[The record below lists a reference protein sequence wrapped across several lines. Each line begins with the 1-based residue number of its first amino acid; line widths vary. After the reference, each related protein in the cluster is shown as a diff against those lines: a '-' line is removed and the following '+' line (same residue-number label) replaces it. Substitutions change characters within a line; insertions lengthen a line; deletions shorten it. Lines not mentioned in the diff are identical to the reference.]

1 MHIFKKVHV
10 YVLRQ
15 SIHVDS
21 NSYKLTSI
29 YINNIVLF
37 DNIRKK
43 TILKYNLHS
52 AHNIDYQNGTSEPFM
67 YCCPIL
73 PSIYGV
79 VATGLR
85 LAINSAYFIWSLLYI
100 YKEIYFDSYLFYSV
114 LILSMHRW
122 SNAYSLLFITNF
134 WLCTFD
140 RPNSELTW
148 LFAKF
153 LFKWIFFRTIVISI
167 KRKSSF
173 LNNNKIYT
181 I

>member
-43 TILKYNLHS
+43 TISKYNLHS
-52 AHNIDYQNGTSEPFM
+52 AHNIVYQNGTSEPFM

-79 VATGLR
+79 FATGLR
-85 LAINSAYFIWSLLYI
+85 LAINSAYFI
-100 YKEIYFDSYLFYSV
+100 
-114 LILSMHRW
+114 
-122 SNAYSLLFITNF
+122 
-134 WLCTFD
+134 
-140 RPNSELTW
+140 
-148 LFAKF
+148 
-153 LFKWIFFRTIVISI
+153 
-167 KRKSSF
+167 
-173 LNNNKIYT
+173 
-181 I
+181 

>member
-43 TILKYNLHS
+43 TIFKYNLHS
-52 AHNIDYQNGTSEPFM
+52 AHNIVYQNGTSEPFM
-67 YCCPIL
+67 YCCPTL

-79 VATGLR
+79 VATWLR
-85 LAINSAYFIWSLLYI
+85 LAINSAY
-100 YKEIYFDSYLFYSV
+100 
-114 LILSMHRW
+114 
-122 SNAYSLLFITNF
+122 
-134 WLCTFD
+134 
-140 RPNSELTW
+140 
-148 LFAKF
+148 
-153 LFKWIFFRTIVISI
+153 
-167 KRKSSF
+167 
-173 LNNNKIYT
+173 
-181 I
+181 

>member
-1 MHIFKKVHV
+1 M
-10 YVLRQ
+10 
-15 SIHVDS
+15 
-21 NSYKLTSI
+21 TSI

-43 TILKYNLHS
+43 TISKYNLHS
-52 AHNIDYQNGTSEPFM
+52 AHNIVYQNGTSEPFM

-140 RPNSELTW
+140 RQNSELTW
-148 LFAKF
+148 FFAKF

>member
-10 YVLRQ
+10 DVLRQ
-15 SIHVDS
+15 SIHVDG

-43 TILKYNLHS
+43 TISKYNLHS
-52 AHNIDYQNGTSEPFM
+52 AHNIVYQNGTSEPFM
-67 YCCPIL
+67 YCCPTL

>member
-43 TILKYNLHS
+43 TISKYNLHS
-52 AHNIDYQNGTSEPFM
+52 AHNIVYQNGTFM

-85 LAINSAYFIWSLLYI
+85 LAINSSYFI
-100 YKEIYFDSYLFYSV
+100 
-114 LILSMHRW
+114 
-122 SNAYSLLFITNF
+122 
-134 WLCTFD
+134 
-140 RPNSELTW
+140 
-148 LFAKF
+148 
-153 LFKWIFFRTIVISI
+153 
-167 KRKSSF
+167 
-173 LNNNKIYT
+173 
-181 I
+181 

>member
-29 YINNIVLF
+29 HINNIVLF

-43 TILKYNLHS
+43 TISKYNLHS
-52 AHNIDYQNGTSEPFM
+52 AHNIVYQNGTSEPFM
-67 YCCPIL
+67 YCCPTL

-85 LAINSAYFIWSLLYI
+85 LAINSAYYIWSLLYI
-100 YKEIYFDSYLFYSV
+100 YKEIYFDSYFFYKFWSYQCIV
-114 LILSMHRW
+114 DPMHIHCCLSQTFDCVW
-122 SNAYSLLFITNF
+122 LWF
-134 WLCTFD
+134 WLWSAEFRIDLAFCQIFIQM
-140 RPNSELTW
+140 
-148 LFAKF
+148 
-153 LFKWIFFRTIVISI
+153 IFFQ
-167 KRKSSF
+167 
-173 LNNNKIYT
+173 NNCHKYKKEEQFSK
-181 I
+181 

>member
-1 MHIFKKVHV
+1 M
-10 YVLRQ
+10 
-15 SIHVDS
+15 
-21 NSYKLTSI
+21 TSI

-43 TILKYNLHS
+43 TISKYNLHS
-52 AHNIDYQNGTSEPFM
+52 AHNIVYQNGTSEPFM
-67 YCCPIL
+67 YCCPTL

-79 VATGLR
+79 VATWLR
-85 LAINSAYFIWSLLYI
+85 LAINSAYLIWSILYI

-140 RPNSELTW
+140 RQNSELTW
-148 LFAKF
+148 FFAKF

>member
-43 TILKYNLHS
+43 TISKYNLHS
-52 AHNIDYQNGTSEPFM
+52 AHNIVYQNGTSEPFM

-100 YKEIYFDSYLFYSV
+100 YKEIYFDSYFFYKFWSYQCIV
-114 LILSMHRW
+114 DPMHIHCCLSQ
-122 SNAYSLLFITNF
+122 
-134 WLCTFD
+134 TFD

>member
-1 MHIFKKVHV
+1 M
-10 YVLRQ
+10 
-15 SIHVDS
+15 
-21 NSYKLTSI
+21 TSI

-43 TILKYNLHS
+43 TISKYNLHS
-52 AHNIDYQNGTSEPFM
+52 AHNIVYQNGTSEPFM

-134 WLCTFD
+134 WLRTFD
-140 RPNSELTW
+140 RQNSELTW

-173 LNNNKIYT
+173 LNYNKIYT

>member
-1 MHIFKKVHV
+1 MHNFKKVHV

-15 SIHVDS
+15 SIHVDG

-43 TILKYNLHS
+43 TIFKYNLHS

-67 YCCPIL
+67 YCCPTL

-85 LAINSAYFIWSLLYI
+85 LAINSAY
-100 YKEIYFDSYLFYSV
+100 
-114 LILSMHRW
+114 
-122 SNAYSLLFITNF
+122 
-134 WLCTFD
+134 
-140 RPNSELTW
+140 
-148 LFAKF
+148 
-153 LFKWIFFRTIVISI
+153 
-167 KRKSSF
+167 
-173 LNNNKIYT
+173 
-181 I
+181 

>member
-1 MHIFKKVHV
+1 M
-10 YVLRQ
+10 
-15 SIHVDS
+15 
-21 NSYKLTSI
+21 TSI

-43 TILKYNLHS
+43 TISKYNLHS
-52 AHNIDYQNGTSEPFM
+52 AHNIVYQNGTSEPFM

-100 YKEIYFDSYLFYSV
+100 YKEIYFDPYLFYSV

-140 RPNSELTW
+140 RQNSELTW
-148 LFAKF
+148 FFAKF

>member
-43 TILKYNLHS
+43 TISKYNLHS
-52 AHNIDYQNGTSEPFM
+52 AHNIVYQNGTSEPFM

-100 YKEIYFDSYLFYSV
+100 YKEIYFDSYFFYSV
-114 LILSMHRW
+114 LILSMHCW

-140 RPNSELTW
+140 RQNSELPW

-153 LFKWIFFRTIVISI
+153 LFKWFFFRTIVISI

>member
-43 TILKYNLHS
+43 TISKYNIHS
-52 AHNIDYQNGTSEPFM
+52 AHNIVYQNGTSEPFM
-67 YCCPIL
+67 YCCPTL

-100 YKEIYFDSYLFYSV
+100 YKEIYFDSYFFYKFWSYQCIVDPMHIHCCLSQTFDCVLLIGRIQNWLGFLPNFYSNEFFSEQ
-114 LILSMHRW
+114 LS
-122 SNAYSLLFITNF
+122 
-134 WLCTFD
+134 
-140 RPNSELTW
+140 
-148 LFAKF
+148 
-153 LFKWIFFRTIVISI
+153 
-167 KRKSSF
+167 
-173 LNNNKIYT
+173 
-181 I
+181 

>member
-15 SIHVDS
+15 LIHVDG

-67 YCCPIL
+67 YCCPTL

-85 LAINSAYFIWSLLYI
+85 LAINSA
-100 YKEIYFDSYLFYSV
+100 
-114 LILSMHRW
+114 ILSE
-122 SNAYSLLFITNF
+122 AY
-134 WLCTFD
+134 CTFIKKSILIHIFSISSD
-140 RPNSELTW
+140 LINALLIQCIFIVVYHKLLTVY
-148 LFAKF
+148 F
-153 LFKWIFFRTIVISI
+153 
-167 KRKSSF
+167 
-173 LNNNKIYT
+173 
-181 I
+181 